1 MTTGKKIALWTTL
14 GLVLARGVFSYVR
27 FFYVFS
33 EGYQTGELN
42 KFSYKGYV
50 FKTYEGIMILT
61 GFGNKSGTPDKPT
74 VQSNYFEFS
83 VADKDVADILSHSTG
98 KRVEVHYKQYFGAL
112 PWRGFQKCIVDEVV
126 NVSQEET
133 LPADVLNE
141 QSVL

>member
-1 MTTGKKIALWTTL
+1 MTTGKKITLWASL
-14 GLVLARGVFSYVR
+14 GVVLALCIFTYVR

-61 GFGNKSGTPDKPT
+61 GYGNKSAMSGVPT

-83 VADKDVADILSHSTG
+83 VADDKVAETLSHSTG
-98 KRVEVHYKQYFGAL
+98 RRVEVHYKQYFGAL

-126 NVSQEET
+126 SVTKEDSGEENW
-133 LPADVLNE
+133 L
-141 QSVL
+141 